1 MRRVVVAAA
10 VAATALVS
18 AAPARAQN
26 GAAQNPSGHAG
37 SEGPSSSPKTA
48 ADAPTPGEAPP
59 GSKVHPG
66 EAPGK
71 PSDAPP
77 ADKVDGDKKNGG
89 SKESEKKDDD
99 KKKEEEPGTSTRQE
113 PGKTPDHGGG
123 PARST
128 TPDRA
133 LPEYDGRGSYTTTG
147 EVLLWIPRIL
157 LSPLYLLTEYAIRR
171 PLGAG
176 ISAAEEANLP
186 KVLYD
191 FFAFGPD
198 HKSGIL
204 PTVLV
209 DFGFRPSV
217 GFLAFWNDVGG
228 SGHDVQLHGSTFGT
242 DWLAAGLIDRYH
254 LSTNPS
260 DVFTTQFSVIDR
272 PDKAF
277 FGMGPRSLQGN
288 LSRYGLT
295 TLDGGFA
302 LDWKFHRTSTLHAAV
317 GDTSYNFHRGHL
329 GDDPT
334 VDDSI
339 NAGRFGPPAGW
350 DHGYSEIYSR
360 LALGLDSRQ
369 TSGTGV
375 RLDLDGEYDADVTH
389 HPGQGWVKYGAT
401 AGALFDLTGHK
412 RILSFSATAL
422 FADPLGSGITIPF
435 LDQVTLGGYGPM
447 KGLYPGRLYDR
458 SAAVGEI
465 AYHWPLWILVDG
477 TIRGEIGN
485 VFGDHLSG
493 FDANLLRL
501 SGSIG
506 VQTVGLP
513 GNTLELLFGVGTE
526 TFEHGTQVDSFRLYV
541 GGTNGF

>member
-1 MRRVVVAAA
+1 MRRASTILTACGAALLSS
-10 VAATALVS
+10 ALTPS
-18 AAPARAQN
+18 LARAQTS
-26 GAAQNPSGHAG
+26 GASGHATA
-37 SEGPSSSPKTA
+37 EAPAASPRSTANSPEPTGTA
-48 ADAPTPGEAPP
+48 ADPRRQGDA
-59 GSKVHPG
+59 
-66 EAPGK
+66 K
-71 PSDAPP
+71 PSGKKASREPP
-77 ADKVDGDKKNGG
+77 EEKKDGDKKD
-89 SKESEKKDDD
+89 EKKP
-99 KKKEEEPGTSTRQE
+99 EPPGSATRQE
-113 PGKTPDHGGG
+113 PGKTPDKGGG

-128 TPDRA
+128 TADRA
-133 LPEYDGRGSYTTTG
+133 QPDYDGRGSHTTLG
-147 EVLLWIPRIL
+147 DVLLWIPRVL
-157 LSPLYLLTEYAIRR
+157 VSPLYLLTEYGIRR

-186 KVLYD
+186 KILYD

-217 GFLAFWNDVGG
+217 GFLSFWNDVGG
-228 SGHDVQLHGSTFGT
+228 TGQDLQLHGSTFGT
-242 DWLAAGLIDRYH
+242 DWLAGALIDRIH
-254 LSTNPS
+254 LDATPT
-260 DVFTTQFSVIDR
+260 DVLTLQVSVVDR

-277 FGMGPRSLQGN
+277 FGMGPRSLQDN

-295 TLDGGFA
+295 TVDGGVA
-302 LDWKFHRTSTLHAAV
+302 IDWNFHRTSTLHAAI
-317 GDTSYNFHRGHL
+317 GDTSYNFHRGQL
-329 GDDPT
+329 GEDPT
-334 VDDSI
+334 VDDSL
-339 NAGRFGPPAGW
+339 NRGLFGPPAGW

-369 TSGTGV
+369 RSGTGV
-375 RLDLDGEYDADVTH
+375 RLDLNGEYDSDVSH
-389 HPGQGWVKYGAT
+389 HPGQGWVKYGGT

-422 FADPLGSGITIPF
+422 FADPLGSGVVIPF
-435 LDQVTLGGYGPM
+435 LDQVTLGGFGPM

-458 SAAVGEI
+458 SAAVGEV

-485 VFGDHLSG
+485 VFGDHLAG

-501 SGSIG
+501 SGSVGI
-506 VQTVGLP
+506 QSVGLP